1 MPVYEFECEKC
12 QKPFTLVMSVKE
24 YEKKDFRCPKC
35 KTTRVKQLIT
45 PFQTITSKKS

>member
-12 QKPFTLVMSVKE
+12 NNTFTLVMSVKE

-35 KTTRVKQLIT
+35 KTVKVKQVVT